1 MTNENIYGSAA
12 EIPILANA
20 ILEKAAVMFLD
31 ILRKVCKK
39 CKRRH
44 TCVGKLGAI
53 LNLYILAL
61 GCRGR
66 RFLDNGKQNIVKL
79 RSRNF
84 GGSAHLHVLC
94 CFKHLEYALFR
105 HCRSKNY
112 GEIHKRSHARANGV
126 DVFRLRL
133 LGFILYQ
140 IPFVHHHNKSR

>member
-66 RFLDNGKQNIVKL
+66 RFLDNGNNKNVMI
-79 RSRNF
+79 RIRNF
-84 GGSAHLHVLC
+84 VGTPN
-94 CFKHLEYALFR
+94 KHYISF
-105 HCRSKNY
+105 
-112 GEIHKRSHARANGV
+112 
-126 DVFRLRL
+126 
-133 LGFILYQ
+133 
-140 IPFVHHHNKSR
+140 